1 MASKVKVLSAGAV
14 KPGLVPALAAFQRDR
29 GYDVAIEFA
38 TAPVIRQ
45 RLSGGQAPDIVI
57 APPEVLDELGQTG
70 AAAADRVS
78 LGRIGVGV
86 MVRNS
91 APVPKIASADAF
103 TQALLSAESI
113 VYNQASTGIYLDKLF
128 DRLGIAAQLQSK
140 TTRSVDFAAV
150 LDHVR
155 TSDGNEI
162 GFGATTVIIENAG
175 KGIEFVGALPAELQN
190 YTDYAAALTAN
201 GREVDAARA
210 LLEYFTTP
218 AARKIFTAAGIA

>member
-70 AAAADRVS
+70 AAVADRVS
-78 LGRIGVGV
+78 LGLIGVGI

-155 TSDGNEI
+155 KSDGNEI

-175 KGIEFVGALPAELQN
+175 KGIEFVGPLPAELQN
-190 YTDYAAALTAN
+190 YTDYTAALTAN

-218 AARKIFTAAGIA
+218 AASKIFTAAGIA